1 MLSIIITAF
10 NEPLIEKA
18 TFSIL
23 NQTVEEPY
31 ELIVAAPDKR
41 TENIVKQLSKDYPQL
56 KYFKDPGKGKVFALN
71 QVFKISQGRILILT
85 DGDVFLEKNSI
96 NEIVKKFE
104 DEKVGCVSGR
114 PVAQDDKNTLFGY
127 WAHFLYDVGAH
138 EISRKKRY
146 EQGKFLECSGYLF
159 AFRNNV
165 IGRLP
170 LDVAEDS
177 ITPYLF
183 WKGGYK
189 IAYAENA
196 KVYVKNPTN
205 MKDFI
210 KQKKRTANSH
220 EKLTKYAPDFPKVK
234 SLKNEILEGLDFTVL
249 KYPNNLKEFFWT
261 LTLYPIRLYIWI
273 NLLFDL
279 KLKKK
284 EYKDGWERSE
294 STKI

>member
-10 NEPLIEKA
+10 NEPLVEKA
-18 TFSIL
+18 ILSVL
-23 NQTVEEPY
+23 NQTIEEPY
-31 ELIVAAPDKR
+31 ELIVSSPDKR
-41 TENIVKQLSKDYPQL
+41 TEKIVKQLSKVYPQL

-71 QVFKISQGRILILT
+71 KVFKIVQGRILILT

-104 DEKVGCVSGR
+104 DKNIGCVSGR
-114 PVAQDDKNTLFGY
+114 PMAQNDKNTMFGY
-127 WAHFLYDVGAH
+127 WAHLLYDVGAH
-138 EISRKKRY
+138 KISRKKRY
-146 EQGKFLECSGYLF
+146 EKGKFLECSGYLF
-159 AFRNNV
+159 AFKNNV
-165 IGRLP
+165 IGKLP

-183 WKGGYK
+183 WKEGYK

-205 MKDFI
+205 LHDFI
-210 KQKKRTANSH
+210 KQRKRTANSH
-220 EKLTKYAPDFPKVK
+220 EKLTKYASDFPRVK
-234 SLKNEILEGLDFTVL
+234 TLKNEILEGSIAAL
-249 KYPNNLKEFFWT
+249 KYAKNPRELIWT
-261 LTLYPIRLYIWI
+261 FTLYPIRLYIWL

-279 KLKKK
+279 KFKKK
-284 EYKDGWERSE
+284 GYQDGWERSE

>member
-18 TFSIL
+18 ILSVL
-23 NQTVEEPY
+23 NQTIEEPY
-31 ELIVAAPDKR
+31 ELIVSSPDKV
-41 TENIVKQLSKDYPQL
+41 TEKIVKELSKNYSQL

-71 QVFKISQGRILILT
+71 QVFKIAQGRILILT
-85 DGDVFLEKNSI
+85 DGDVYLNENSI

-114 PVAQDDKNTLFGY
+114 PIAQDDKNTLFGY

-138 EISRKKRY
+138 EISRKRRY
-146 EQGKFLECSGYLF
+146 QQGKFLECSGYLF
-159 AFRNNV
+159 AFKNNV
-165 IGRLP
+165 IGKLP
-170 LDVAEDS
+170 LNVAEDS

-183 WKGGYK
+183 WKEGYK

-196 KVYVKNPTN
+196 LVYVKNPKN

-220 EKLTKYAPDFPKVK
+220 EKLTKYAPEFPRVK
-234 SLKNEILEGLDFTVL
+234 TLKNEILEGLDFAVL
-249 KYPNNLKEFFWT
+249 KYPKNPKELIWT
-261 LTLYPIRLYIWI
+261 LMLYPTRLYIWI
-273 NLLFDL
+273 NLFFDL
-279 KLKKK
+279 KMKKK

-294 STKI
+294 STKT